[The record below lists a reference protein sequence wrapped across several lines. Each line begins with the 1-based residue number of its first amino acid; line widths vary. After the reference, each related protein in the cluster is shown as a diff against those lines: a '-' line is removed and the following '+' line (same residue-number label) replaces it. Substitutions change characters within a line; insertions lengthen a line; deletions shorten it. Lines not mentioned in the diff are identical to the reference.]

1 MKKKIISVFVLVATL
16 VGLFVF
22 SQVTTANTNFG
33 EDIPNNSYVIG
44 TNLFTS
50 DAMLTTEDIMLAAKT
65 IENNSTNDMIIYYK
79 TPRGKW
85 VNGLTGEEITL
96 SSEFYL
102 EYINGVLI
110 KTIQYGDADGDGS
123 VTMRDLIYIRRYLAG
138 WEMPKDM
145 NVRNADVNG
154 DGKVTEADVVLL
166 RKYFANWYKDANL
179 PNEPLGKTYTIGYMV
194 GNDIY
199 QTDYEL
205 GGQEI
210 HKPDNPTKTGY
221 NFEDWYLDTEYKNK
235 FNFENSKA
243 TENIVL
249 YAKFVKIQYGDVKN
263 DGKIN
268 LKDLAYLKRYLGGWK
283 MPEDINI
290 RNADVNA
297 DGKINEAD
305 VVLLKKYVAGWY
317 EEKNLPNE
325 PLGKSYVIEYI
336 VDDETYKTDYELE
349 GHNIVKIDNPT
360 KDGYNFDGW
369 YLDTEYKNEFDFE
382 NTKIT
387 ENIVLY
393 AKFVKIQYGDV
404 KNDGKINLKDV
415 SRIKRYL
422 AGWEMPEDTNI
433 GNADV
438 NADGKINEADVVLLR
453 KYIAGWYQD
462 KNLPSEPLGKSYAIE
477 YIVDDETY
485 KTDYELENHK
495 IHKPDDP
502 AKDGYN
508 FEGWYLDTEY
518 KTKFDFENSKATENI
533 VLYAKFTDI
542 QYGDVNGDGV
552 VDGKDVTR
560 IRRYLAGWEM
570 PEDTNIRNADVNGD
584 GKVTEADFVLL
595 RKYVGGW
602 YKNTNL
608 PNKPLGKSY
617 IIEYMIGDEV
627 YKTDYQLEDY
637 TFAKPTDPTKE
648 GYTFEGW
655 YLDTDYKTEFD
666 FKNTKASKNIE
677 LYAKFTKN

>member
-1 MKKKIISVFVLVATL
+1 MKKKIIISVFVLVATL
-16 VGLFVF
+16 VGLFIF

-210 HKPDNPTKTGY
+210 HKPDNPTKDGY
-221 NFEDWYLDTEYKNK
+221 NFDGWYLDTEYKTK
-235 FNFENSKA
+235 FDFENTKVSK
-243 TENIVL
+243 NIEL
-249 YAKFVKIQYGDVKN
+249 YAKFVNIQYGDVN
-263 DGKIN
+263 GDGEID
-268 LKDLAYLKRYLGGWK
+268 DLDEIYIERYLAGWE

-290 RNADVNA
+290 RNADVNGDGRVTQA
-297 DGKINEAD
+297 DC
-305 VVLLKKYVAGWY
+305 VLLSKYLTGY
-317 EEKNLPNE
+317 YKEKNLSNE
-325 PLGKSYVIEYI
+325 PLGKTYNIRYI
-336 VDDETYKTDYELE
+336 ADNKTYKIDYELE
-349 GHNIVKIDNPT
+349 NHKINKPDVPT

-369 YLDTEYKNEFDFE
+369 YLDTEYKTEFDFE
-382 NTKIT
+382 NTKVSK
-387 ENIVLY
+387 NIELY
-393 AKFVKIQYGDV
+393 AKFVNIQYGDV
-404 KNDGKINLKDV
+404 NGDGEIDDLDE
-415 SRIKRYL
+415 IYIERYL
-422 AGWEMPEDTNI
+422 AGWEMPEDI
-433 GNADV
+433 
-438 NADGKINEADVVLLR
+438 
-453 KYIAGWYQD
+453 
-462 KNLPSEPLGKSYAIE
+462 
-477 YIVDDETY
+477 
-485 KTDYELENHK
+485 
-495 IHKPDDP
+495 
-502 AKDGYN
+502 
-508 FEGWYLDTEY
+508 
-518 KTKFDFENSKATENI
+518 
-533 VLYAKFTDI
+533 
-542 QYGDVNGDGV
+542 
-552 VDGKDVTR
+552 
-560 IRRYLAGWEM
+560 
-570 PEDTNIRNADVNGD
+570 NIRNADVNGD
-584 GKVTEADFVLL
+584 GRVTQADCVLL
-595 RKYVGGW
+595 SKYLTGY
-602 YKNTNL
+602 YKEKNL
-608 PNKPLGKSY
+608 SNEPLGKTYNIRY
-617 IIEYMIGDEV
+617 IADNKT
-627 YKTDYQLEDY
+627 YKMDYELENHKIN
-637 TFAKPTDPTKE
+637 KPDVPTKD

-655 YLDTDYKTEFD
+655 YLDIEYKTEFD
-666 FKNTKASKNIE
+666 FENIKASKNIE

>member
-1 MKKKIISVFVLVATL
+1 MKKKIISVFVIVATL

-65 IENNSTNDMIIYYK
+65 IENNTTNDMIIYYK

-110 KTIQYGDADGDGS
+110 KSIQYGDADGDGS

-210 HKPDNPTKTGY
+210 HKPDNPTK
-221 NFEDWYLDTEYKNK
+221 
-235 FNFENSKA
+235 
-243 TENIVL
+243 
-249 YAKFVKIQYGDVKN
+249 
-263 DGKIN
+263 
-268 LKDLAYLKRYLGGWK
+268 
-283 MPEDINI
+283 
-290 RNADVNA
+290 
-297 DGKINEAD
+297 
-305 VVLLKKYVAGWY
+305 
-317 EEKNLPNE
+317 
-325 PLGKSYVIEYI
+325 
-336 VDDETYKTDYELE
+336 
-349 GHNIVKIDNPT
+349 
-360 KDGYNFDGW
+360 DGYNFDGW
-369 YLDTEYKNEFDFE
+369 YLDTDYKTKFDFE

-404 KNDGKINLKDV
+404 NGDGVVNGKDV
-415 SRIKRYL
+415 TRIRRYL
-422 AGWEMPEDTNI
+422 VGWEMPEDTNI

-438 NADGKINEADVVLLR
+438 NADGKINEADVALLR

-477 YIVDDETY
+477 YIVDDEIY
-485 KTDYELENHK
+485 KTDYELEGHK
-495 IHKPDDP
+495 IIKPSNP
-502 AKDGYN
+502 TKDGYN

-518 KTKFDFENSKATENI
+518 KNEFDFENTKITDNI

-617 IIEYMIGDEV
+617 IIEYIIDDET
-627 YKTDYQLEDY
+627 YKIDYEL
-637 TFAKPTDPTKE
+637 E
-648 GYTFEGW
+648 GYTFTKPSDPTKDGYTFNGW
-655 YLDTDYKTEFD
+655 YLDIDYKNEFD
-666 FKNTKASKNIE
+666 FKNTKATMNIE

>member
-33 EDIPNNSYVIG
+33 EEIPNNSYVIG

-65 IENNSTNDMIIYYK
+65 IENNSTKDMIIYYK

-110 KTIQYGDADGDGS
+110 KSIQYGDADGDGS

-138 WEMPKDM
+138 WEMPNDM

-166 RKYFANWYKDANL
+166 RKYFANWYEDANL
-179 PNEPLGKTYTIGYMV
+179 PNESLGKSYVIEYMV

-199 QTDYEL
+199 KTDYEL
-205 GGQEI
+205 ENHKI
-210 HKPDNPTKTGY
+210 HKPDAPTKIGY
-221 NFEDWYLDTEYKNK
+221 NFEGWYLDTECKTK
-235 FNFENSKA
+235 FDFENTKA

-268 LKDLAYLKRYLGGWK
+268 LKDLAYLKRYLAGWE
-283 MPEDINI
+283 MPKDMNV

-305 VVLLKKYVAGWY
+305 A
-317 EEKNLPNE
+317 
-325 PLGKSYVIEYI
+325 I
-336 VDDETYKTDYELE
+336 
-349 GHNIVKIDNPT
+349 
-360 KDGYNFDGW
+360 
-369 YLDTEYKNEFDFE
+369 
-382 NTKIT
+382 
-387 ENIVLY
+387 
-393 AKFVKIQYGDV
+393 
-404 KNDGKINLKDV
+404 
-415 SRIKRYL
+415 
-422 AGWEMPEDTNI
+422 
-433 GNADV
+433 
-438 NADGKINEADVVLLR
+438 LLR

-485 KTDYELENHK
+485 KTDYELENHN
-495 IHKPDDP
+495 INKPDNP
-502 AKDGYN
+502 TKNGYN

-518 KTKFDFENSKATENI
+518 NTKFDFENSKATENI
-533 VLYAKFTDI
+533 MLYAKFTKI
-542 QYGDVNGDGV
+542 QYGDVNNDGQ
-552 VDGKDVTR
+552 VDITDATY
-560 IRRYLAGWEM
+560 IMRYLIGYEM
-570 PEDTNIRNADVNGD
+570 PKDANIRNADVNGD
-584 GKVTEADFVLL
+584 GRITQADYVLL
-595 RKYVGGW
+595 KKYLANY
-602 YKNTNL
+602 YKEKDLSNG
-608 PNKPLGKSY
+608 PLGKTY
-617 IIEYMIGDEV
+617 IIEYIVDDET
-627 YKTDYQLEDY
+627 YKIDYELERY
-637 TFAKPTDPTKE
+637 KLTKPSNPIKE
-648 GYTFEGW
+648 GYTFDGW
-655 YLDTDYKTEFD
+655 YLDSDYTVEFD
-666 FKNTKASKNIE
+666 FENNKAIENTI
-677 LYAKFTKN
+677 LYAKFTQD

>member
-1 MKKKIISVFVLVATL
+1 MKKKIIISVFVLVATL
-16 VGLFVF
+16 VGLFIF

-210 HKPDNPTKTGY
+210 HKPDNPTK
-221 NFEDWYLDTEYKNK
+221 
-235 FNFENSKA
+235 
-243 TENIVL
+243 
-249 YAKFVKIQYGDVKN
+249 
-263 DGKIN
+263 
-268 LKDLAYLKRYLGGWK
+268 
-283 MPEDINI
+283 
-290 RNADVNA
+290 
-297 DGKINEAD
+297 
-305 VVLLKKYVAGWY
+305 
-317 EEKNLPNE
+317 
-325 PLGKSYVIEYI
+325 
-336 VDDETYKTDYELE
+336 
-349 GHNIVKIDNPT
+349 
-360 KDGYNFDGW
+360 DGYNFD
-369 YLDTEYKNEFDFE
+369 
-382 NTKIT
+382 
-387 ENIVLY
+387 
-393 AKFVKIQYGDV
+393 
-404 KNDGKINLKDV
+404 
-415 SRIKRYL
+415 
-422 AGWEMPEDTNI
+422 
-433 GNADV
+433 
-438 NADGKINEADVVLLR
+438 
-453 KYIAGWYQD
+453 
-462 KNLPSEPLGKSYAIE
+462 
-477 YIVDDETY
+477 
-485 KTDYELENHK
+485 
-495 IHKPDDP
+495 
-502 AKDGYN
+502 
-508 FEGWYLDTEY
+508 GWYLDTEY
-518 KTKFDFENSKATENI
+518 KTKFDFENTKVSKNI
-533 VLYAKFTDI
+533 ELYAKFVNI
-542 QYGDVNGDGV
+542 QYGDVNGDGEI
-552 VDGKDVTR
+552 DDLDE
-560 IRRYLAGWEM
+560 IYIERYLAGWEM
-570 PEDTNIRNADVNGD
+570 PEDINIRNADVNGD
-584 GKVTEADFVLL
+584 GRVTQADCVLL
-595 RKYVGGW
+595 SKYLTGY
-602 YKNTNL
+602 YKEKNL
-608 PNKPLGKSY
+608 SNEPLGKTYNIRY
-617 IIEYMIGDEV
+617 IADNKT
-627 YKTDYQLEDY
+627 YKMDYELENHKIN
-637 TFAKPTDPTKE
+637 KPDVPTKD

-655 YLDTDYKTEFD
+655 YLDIEYKTEFD
-666 FKNTKASKNIE
+666 FENIKASKNIE